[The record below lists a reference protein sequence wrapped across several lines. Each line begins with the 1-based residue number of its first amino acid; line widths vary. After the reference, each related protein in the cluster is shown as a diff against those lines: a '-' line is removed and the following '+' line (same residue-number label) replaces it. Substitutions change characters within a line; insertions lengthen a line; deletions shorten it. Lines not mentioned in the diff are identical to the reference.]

1 MSTKLAELQECI
13 QGAVLGTGT
22 GAGML
27 IKSPANGSAGAR
39 LDVYRNGYGL
49 RLTEFLTNDHPK
61 LSCYMGAVKFS
72 GLARA
77 YAAQYPSD
85 NPNARWY
92 SRHLA
97 EFLRRTQP
105 YSRYP
110 ELSELAE
117 LERALNDA
125 FDAAEAPI
133 LAMADLAAIDPSEF
147 GNIAFAIS
155 PSMRRFKVRTNVTSL
170 WASLKCDETPP
181 HPIGLEQDQEILVW
195 RQGLASRFRM
205 LGEEEAM
212 AIDAAGTNVPFA
224 VVCEMI
230 ATMGDADTAAFRAAT
245 YLRGWIEAEIISK
258 LSIAAGRG
266 GNTRDRSS

>member
-13 QGAVLGTGT
+13 QGAILGTGT
-22 GAGML
+22 SAAAL
-27 IKSPANGSAGAR
+27 VKSPPHGSASAR
-39 LDVYRNGYGL
+39 LDVYRNGYGQ
-49 RLTEFLTNDHPK
+49 RLTGFLANDHPK
-61 LSCYMGAVKFS
+61 LGCYMGEVKFA

-77 YAAQYPSD
+77 YIAQYPSS

-133 LAMADLAAIDPSEF
+133 VGMADLAAIDPSEF

-155 PSMRRFKVRTNVTSL
+155 PSVRRFKVRTNVTSL

-181 HPIGLEQDQEILVW
+181 HPIRLEQDQEILVW

-212 AIDAAGTNVPFA
+212 ALDAANANVPFA

-230 ATMGDADTAAFRAAT
+230 ATLGDTGTAAFRAAT
-245 YLRGWIEAEIISK
+245 YLRGWIEAEIISE
-258 LSIAAGRG
+258 LSIAADRD
-266 GNTRDRSS
+266 GNTPGRSS